1 MDKKQTREETF
12 LQKRNE
18 RMIIDD
24 FDRNKDRTN
33 EVNKLF
39 EEIITKLFENRGR
52 KLFILKYK
60 KNNFLFA
67 NTVCTCKRVNVK
79 VLNDTRKGEK
89 MIPIFHGFH
98 DRWWNNTRY
107 TIRKSEIGWY

>member
-52 KLFILKYK
+52 KLFILKAQK
-60 KNNFLFA
+60 RTTSCLPILFA
-67 NTVCTCKRVNVK
+67 RV
-79 VLNDTRKGEK
+79 RE
-89 MIPIFHGFH
+89 
-98 DRWWNNTRY
+98 
-107 TIRKSEIGWY
+107 

>member
-39 EEIITKLFENRGR
+39 EEIITKLFENRG
-52 KLFILKYK
+52 KEIIYIEVQKEQLL
-60 KNNFLFA
+60 
-67 NTVCTCKRVNVK
+67 VCQYCLHV
-79 VLNDTRKGEK
+79 
-89 MIPIFHGFH
+89 
-98 DRWWNNTRY
+98 
-107 TIRKSEIGWY
+107 